1 MKHDRILKQRMTRR
15 DFIWL
20 MGVAG
25 SAVALPPLLTGCAT
39 DPVTGQKTLVGMSEA
54 QEIALDKSQS
64 THQFSADYGAY
75 QDDALNRYLESVSQD
90 VWKQSHRPGMPYN
103 ARVVNANY
111 INAYTFPGGSM
122 ATTRG
127 IMLEMQNEDE
137 LAALMGHETGHVN
150 ARHAAERAGKT
161 LLVQGGLVLAQ
172 VAAANQQRDYQ
183 PIVNLAG
190 QIGASALLAKYS
202 RDNEREAD
210 ALGMEYMA
218 RSGYSPEGM
227 VGLMN
232 LLQKES
238 KTRPG
243 LLETMFS
250 SHPMSAER
258 YQSAVSRSATQYP
271 GERGRTLRRDR
282 YMDHTAGLRQ
292 LKPAIAEMQQGENE
306 LSKGQAAKAD
316 TYFGQALRLAPR
328 DYTANVLMA
337 KAKIAQK
344 KEREAEAYLTQA
356 RAIYPSEGQA
366 LQLSGV
372 TKLALK
378 QPDAA
383 LKFFEDYDRRLPG
396 NAGTTFLKGVSYE
409 SMGNKKLA
417 AEHYYRYAQTAG
429 TGTESQYAV
438 SRLKSWGY
446 VK

>member
-1 MKHDRILKQRMTRR
+1 MSHDRILKQRMTRR
-15 DFIWL
+15 DFLWL

-25 SAVALPPLLTGCAT
+25 SAATLPPWLTGCAT

-64 THQFSADYGAY
+64 QHQFSADYGAY
-75 QDDALNRYLESVSQD
+75 QDDSLNQYLESVSHE

-127 IMLEMQNEDE
+127 IMLEMESEDE
-137 LAALMGHETGHVN
+137 LAALIGHETGHVN

-161 LLVQGGLVLAQ
+161 LLVQGGLIIAQ
-172 VAAANQQRDYQ
+172 VAAANQERDYQ
-183 PIVNLAG
+183 PIISLAG

-210 ALGMEYMA
+210 ALGMEYMMK
-218 RSGYSPEGM
+218 SGYNPEGM
-227 VGLMN
+227 VGLMS

-238 KTRPG
+238 KSRPG

-250 SHPMSAER
+250 SHPMSGER
-258 YQSAVSRSATQYP
+258 YQNAVNAVATRYP
-271 GERGRTLRRDR
+271 SERGRALRRDR
-282 YMDHTAGLRQ
+282 YMDHTVALRQ
-292 LKPAIAEMQQGENE
+292 LKPAIAEMQQGESE
-306 LSKGQAAKAD
+306 LAKGQATKAD
-316 TYFGQALRLAPR
+316 THFGQALRLAPR
-328 DYTANVLMA
+328 DYAANVLMA
-337 KAKIAQK
+337 KAKLAQK

-383 LKFFEDYDRRLPG
+383 LKFFEEYDRGLPG
-396 NAGTTFLKGVSYE
+396 NASTTFLKGVAYE
-409 SMGNKKLA
+409 NMGNKQSA
-417 AEHYYRYAQTAG
+417 AEHYYRYAQAAG